1 MPKNAC
7 LTRGLALL
15 GVAASLLLSIPAPSF
30 AGGVY
35 FVKPGD
41 TLSRISRLFGVG
53 VDKIV
58 AENHLDSAAVKAGDK
73 LRIPTF
79 KAFVE
84 ANAPLEPPA
93 VVASRKAVAPVE
105 IPAADVV
112 GHREV
117 APDRMLQALCREE
130 TVYHSIVRGE
140 TLSAI
145 ATRYSTEID
154 SLLQLN
160 GLKKRSRLSIGQKII
175 VRKSGPHSHTVARG
189 ETLADIAARYGFEAA
204 ELARLNH
211 LDGEKVAVGMQL
223 LIQPCD
229 PYATA
234 GSAPPPLGGTAAD
247 VDPLPAAEATQQ
259 AAGSSDSSFSAP
271 TAAIAQRVIN
281 LARTMLNVP
290 YRFGGSTLRGI
301 DCSAYV
307 QRVFGMMDVPLP
319 RTAREQYSVG
329 ARVSRDDIQIGDLL
343 FFRTY
348 ASFPSH
354 VGIYLGENLFI
365 HASSMVR
372 KVSIDSID
380 LPYYRKRFIGA
391 RRLVVDGS
399 PAVASTP

>member
-1 MPKNAC
+1 MSIKTCFN
-7 LTRGLALL
+7 RGHALL
-15 GVAASLLLSIPAPSF
+15 GLAAALLLSTPNPSF

-53 VDKIV
+53 VDQIV
-58 AENHLDSAAVKAGDK
+58 AENRLASPALQPGDK
-73 LRIPTF
+73 LRIPEGPR

-84 ANAPLEPPA
+84 LSALAEPTAAAPSRNEAAAGDSP
-93 VVASRKAVAPVE
+93 VAERHE
-105 IPAADVV
+105 L
-112 GHREV
+112 

-130 TVYHSIVRGE
+130 TVYHTVVRGE

-145 ATRYSTEID
+145 ATRYSTEIG

-160 GLKKRSRLSIGQKII
+160 GLKKRSRLSIGQKIV
-175 VRKSGPHSHTVARG
+175 VRKSGPRSHAVARG

-211 LDGEKVAVGMQL
+211 LDGESLTVGQRL

-234 GSAPPPLGGTAAD
+234 GSAPPPLDGSTAAD
-247 VDPLPAAEATQQ
+247 LDPLPARDATQG
-259 AAGSSDSSFSAP
+259 AADSRDPSFSAP

-329 ARVSRDDIQIGDLL
+329 ARVGRDDIQVGDLL